1 MPRAPLILCFVLAVA
16 GAGSAVAL
24 DEPVVWRDDESGCA
38 YFLTPSGGITPR
50 LRRDGTPDCPNAREP
65 GSALVDKRSTTERKS
80 PRRSRRRVRAE
91 KKASTA
97 LIHEAEVGVK

>member
-1 MPRAPLILCFVLAVA
+1 MPRAPLILCFVLVVA

-65 GSALVDKRSTTERKS
+65 GSALVDNAVRGLDDLRRELDNRLGDRSDP
-80 PRRSRRRVRAE
+80 PR
-91 KKASTA
+91 
-97 LIHEAEVGVK
+97 